1 LWKINQ
7 KLGLAEL
14 SGWHRNGERVEI
26 PDAVAATAAR
36 LASEI
41 NADAILALTENG
53 KTCDLIFSQCFGRS
67 VIRRATGLNKKKIKF
82 IVATPDHETY
92 ERLNKHSQ
100 AKVIKLA
107 VKAPTRVGQV
117 QHAVCRGIR
126 DGILWPG
133 ELVVCVVG
141 DGFLSEADTLL
152 VHRVTGSESTVAE
165 IIESNPMLAA
175 VVEIAMEL
183 GRDGYHGQPVGTAFM
198 IGDSKAVL
206 RRSRQLIPNPFSG
219 HPDIFVSGKKE
230 REIIKRFAYLDGA
243 FIIDENGHI
252 TTAGRYLDAKVETD
266 IPLGFGTRHRAVAAM
281 TAATRATGITVSGED
296 GMVRVF
302 RGGEQVAKIDPKN
315 KMLME
320 ALVE

>member
-1 LWKINQ
+1 
-7 KLGLAEL
+7 
-14 SGWHRNGERVEI
+14 VEI
-26 PDAVAATAAR
+26 PEAVAATAAR

-53 KTCDLIFSQCFGRS
+53 KTCDLIFKRSLGRS
-67 VIRRATGLNKKKIKF
+67 MIRRATGLNKRRIKF
-82 IVATPDHETY
+82 VVATPDHETY
-92 ERLNKHSQ
+92 ERLSTHPQ

-107 VKAPTRVGQV
+107 VRAPTRVGQV

-126 DGILWPG
+126 EGILWPG
-133 ELVVCVVG
+133 ELVVCMVG
-141 DGFLSEADTLL
+141 DGFLSDVDTLL

-165 IIESNPMLAA
+165 IIESNPVLAA

-183 GRDGYHGQPVGTAFM
+183 GRNGYHGQPVGTAFM

-206 RRSRQLIPNPFSG
+206 RRSRQLIPNPFRG
-219 HPDIFVSGKKE
+219 HPDTLVSDKND

-243 FIIDENGHI
+243 FIIDDNGRI
-252 TTAGRYLDAKVETD
+252 LTAGRYLDAKVETD

-281 TAATRATGITVSGED
+281 SAVTKTTGITVSGED

-302 RGGEQVAKIDPKN
+302 RGGEQAAKIDPKS

>member
-1 LWKINQ
+1 
-7 KLGLAEL
+7 
-14 SGWHRNGERVEI
+14 VEI
-26 PDAVAATAAR
+26 PEAVAATAAR

-53 KTCDLIFSQCFGRS
+53 KTCDLIFKRSSGRS
-67 VIRRATGLNKKKIKF
+67 MIRRATGLNKRRIKF
-82 IVATPDHETY
+82 VVATPDHETY
-92 ERLNKHSQ
+92 ERLSTHPQ

-107 VKAPTRVGQV
+107 VRAPTRVGQV

-126 DGILWPG
+126 EGILWPG
-133 ELVVCVVG
+133 ELVVCMVG
-141 DGFLSEADTLL
+141 DGFLSDVDTLL

-165 IIESNPMLAA
+165 IIESNPVLAA

-183 GRDGYHGQPVGTAFM
+183 GRNGYHGQPVGTAFM

-206 RRSRQLIPNPFSG
+206 RRSRQLIPNPFRG
-219 HPDIFVSGKKE
+219 HPDTFVSDKND

-243 FIIDENGHI
+243 FIIDDNGRI
-252 TTAGRYLDAKVETD
+252 LTAGRYLDAKVETD

-281 TAATRATGITVSGED
+281 SAVTKTTGITVSGED

-302 RGGEQVAKIDPKN
+302 RGGEQAAKIDPKS